1 MTKVEKDDFTY
12 IGEGFCARVFSDGK
26 TILKCYKKRMPTANR
41 VTSGF
46 FETLK
51 SFKNPN
57 FIELYESFPEQS
69 LIERVR
75 AKLGLSYI
83 VGSYTAKYYQE
94 ENIDILNG
102 YKEYLLYNL
111 FNLEKLLNEFTENQI
126 VSHDLSRDN
135 VIYTSDDI
143 IIVDPDL
150 FGEFKVSKDI
160 VKDINRKELIYLL
173 ENMIIASFN
182 ETNELKLKRITK
194 QVEKFLNSIYFD
206 KNVEVA
212 NGLSKKLGKA
222 KTLGE
227 FFR

>member
-12 IGEGFCARVFSDGK
+12 IGEGFCAKVFSDGE

-57 FIELYESFPEQS
+57 FIELYESFPERN
-69 LIERVR
+69 LIEKVR

-126 VSHDLSRDN
+126 VAHDLSRDN

-143 IIVDPDL
+143 VIVDPDL
-150 FGEFKVSKDI
+150 FGEFKVSKEI
-160 VKDINRKELIYLL
+160 IKAINRKELIYLL
-173 ENMIIASFN
+173 ESMIIASFN
-182 ETNELKLKRITK
+182 ETNELKLERITK